1 MKRRTLIAAT
11 AATAALAA
19 APLAR
24 GRAAAPATVHWW
36 YHFDNPRASPAA
48 LVAAFEAA
56 NPGIRIMA
64 ESIPWGGGAD
74 YDNRLYTALVSGGGP
89 DCAMVKLENLGRLME
104 MQALEDLGPM
114 IDAWS
119 GKADINPD
127 IWRINTAPTGV
138 RYYLP
143 VQYVMLYLYV
153 RRDWL
158 DAAHLAPPA
167 SFPEFLH
174 AAQAMTAKGH
184 WGFGLRG
191 ASGGQDF
198 WATFVLGGG
207 AKLAKGGLVTPAAI
221 AADAWFIDLFRK
233 WKVCPPSAP
242 TDGFLQTINNMK
254 AGVTGMTIHH
264 IGSANA
270 LVAALGDRITAVPV
284 PRGPQGTGWATF
296 GDGSNAI
303 FAGSRNKEAAWRW
316 LSFLSTAKNNVAFN
330 LLTGQVTVTTS
341 GAAHWTAEPKRFV
354 EATLASLPLAH
365 VFPAVPATA
374 EFVSTVWPQM
384 TQKALLGEI
393 TPAAMMQSFEKLYF
407 G

>member
-1 MKRRTLIAAT
+1 MKRRDLL
-11 AATAALAA
+11 AATAALTA

-24 GRAAAPATVHWW
+24 PYAATPVTVRWW
-36 YHFDNPRASPAA
+36 YHFDDPKASPAA
-48 LVAAFEAA
+48 LIAAFEKA
-56 NPGIRIMA
+56 NPDVRIKA

-89 DCAMVKLENLGRLME
+89 DCAMVKLENLGRLMQME
-104 MQALEDLGPM
+104 ALEDLGPR
-114 IDAWS
+114 IDAWA
-119 GKADINPD
+119 GKSDINPN
-127 IWRINTAPTGV
+127 IWRINTAPNGV
-138 RYYLP
+138 RYYMP

-153 RRDWL
+153 RQDWL
-158 DAAHLAPPA
+158 DAAHLAPPKTFA
-167 SFPEFLH
+167 EFLH
-174 AAQAMTAKGH
+174 AAQAMTEKGH

-191 ASGGQDF
+191 GPGGQDF

-207 AKLAKGGLVTPAAI
+207 ARLSKGGLVTPEAI
-221 AADAWFIDLFRK
+221 AANAWFIDLFRK

-264 IGSANA
+264 IGSANT
-270 LVAALGDRITAVPV
+270 LVAALGDRINAVPV
-284 PRGPQGTGWATF
+284 PRGPDGKGWATF
-296 GDGSNAI
+296 GDGSNAL
-303 FAGSRNKEAAWRW
+303 FAASRHKEAAWRW
-316 LSFLSTAKNNVAFN
+316 ISFLSTGENNVAFN

-341 GAAHWTAEPKRFV
+341 GAANWTAEPKRFV
-354 EATLASLPLAH
+354 QATLDSLPLAH

-374 EFVSTVWPQM
+374 EFVSTVWPQT
-384 TQKALLGEI
+384 TQKGLLGEI